1 MGKFATLWAGVG
13 LALALA
19 VPASAQEPNPFPY
32 IQGPD
37 FTGPQNLVENPQ
49 SNVSAEQR
57 EADERLAD
65 TAEAACDTGDLR
77 GCTAL
82 GRAFLDGVGR
92 PLNRPVG
99 ELLLRQACDG
109 GEVEGC
115 FVLGEWLVEPDRVIV
130 ERWQAEAYAYGIAM
144 LGRACRLGNLG
155 ACSEQANAVEFGFKA
170 AMGDLAA
177 AVGLRRQA
185 CASGSDRACREL
197 AASLANSEEEAASKE
212 AIDLLERQCRKGDAL
227 ACEQIMPMIAQNVA
241 LVQEMADLGC
251 RADNAALCFA
261 LGEILFVADSGPPER
276 REAALVQFDRAC
288 MLDEALC
295 LLPEQIRIRPVLVEG
310 CGRGDQTDCVA
321 LARIYSQT
329 PDSPLHS
336 PAEAALLLGTACE
349 AGMIEVCA
357 EAVGVLRGDDIPQGP
372 DGNARIALWH
382 NTACNAGSEP
392 DCISLGKHLLAS
404 YSDRENRDRGYALL
418 TRICETGDVY
428 TCDELDTLAQDDPE
442 GPLLPVDSRF
452 IPPMT
457 DEEIAEIERRFE
469 AERAASN
476 RANVLCRSS
485 SVVFRGVTYEDRV
498 CTATVRKVIR
508 GFSVPPGHAP
518 WQALLWRPE
527 RVDGRRQ
534 PLSPS
539 ERLEC
544 GGALIGTGWIVTAAH
559 CVLDKKK
566 KPIVTSDY
574 TIRLGVTDA
583 YSTQGASYR
592 ILNVFPHES
601 YIVKGSLFD
610 IALIQF
616 DPRSGGRW
624 PPKDVKTI
632 KLDGRRNIPLSLSG
646 GMPVYAF
653 GWGNTALRGQ
663 NSKVL
668 KGALLQLQDI
678 PQCQRDTATDRALL
692 LGSLLCASSKD
703 KSQVCDGDS
712 GGPLISYAGRGPT
725 LVGVVSAGTDCGQTG
740 VPTRFTRVSV
750 ERVRDWIDRV
760 LAGRVTPIRPR

>member
-1 MGKFATLWAGVG
+1 MGRLAALLAGLG
-13 LALALA
+13 LALA
-19 VPASAQEPNPFPY
+19 VPASAQQPIPFPY
-32 IQGPD
+32 IQGMEIQ
-37 FTGPQNLVENPQ
+37 GPHNLVENPE
-49 SNVSAEQR
+49 STVPAEQR
-57 EADERLAD
+57 EAEQRLAD
-65 TAEAACDTGDLR
+65 AAEAACDAGDLQ

-82 GRAFLDGVGR
+82 GRAFLEGVGR
-92 PLNRPVG
+92 PLNRPVA

-109 GEVEGC
+109 ADVEGC
-115 FVLGEWLVEPDRVIV
+115 LVLGKWLVESDYVIV

-144 LGRACRLGNLG
+144 LGRACGLGNLG

-177 AVGLRRQA
+177 AVALRRQA
-185 CASGSDRACREL
+185 CARGSDRACREL
-197 AASLANSEEEAASKE
+197 AASLAKTEEEAASKE

-241 LVQEMADLGC
+241 LAQEMADLGC
-251 RADNAALCFA
+251 RADSAALCGKFGELLFA
-261 LGEILFVADSGPPER
+261 QSSGPPER
-276 REAALVQFDRAC
+276 REAALAQFDRAC
-288 MLDEALC
+288 GLDESLC
-295 LLPEQIRIRPVLVEG
+295 ILPEQIRIRPLLVEG
-310 CGRGDQTDCVA
+310 CGLGSQDDCVA

-329 PDSPLHS
+329 PNSPLHS
-336 PAEAALLLGTACE
+336 PAEAATLLGTACE

-357 EAVGVLRGDDIPQGP
+357 EAVGVLRGDDIPENP
-372 DGNARIALWH
+372 DSAARIALWYD
-382 NTACNAGSEP
+382 TACSAGSERG
-392 DCISLGKHLLAS
+392 CTSLGKHLLAS

-418 TRICETGDVY
+418 TQTCEAGDLFV
-428 TCDELDTLAQDDPE
+428 CDDLEKIAQKDPD
-442 GPLLPVDSRF
+442 GPLLAADSRF
-452 IPPMT
+452 IPPLS
-457 DEEIAEIERRFE
+457 EEEQAEIDRRIEQERV
-469 AERAASN
+469 ASDK
-476 RANVLCRSS
+476 ANVVCFSS
-485 SVVFRGVTYEDRV
+485 TVVFRGVTYEDRV
-498 CTATVRKVIR
+498 CTATARKVIR
-508 GFSVPPGHAP
+508 GFLVPPGAAP

-527 RVDGRRQ
+527 RVTWRRQ
-534 PLSPS
+534 PLALS

-559 CVLDKKK
+559 CVLDDDK
-566 KPIVTSDY
+566 KPIITRDY

-601 YIVKGSLFD
+601 YIVTGSLFD

-616 DPRSGGRW
+616 DHRSGGRW

-653 GWGNTALRGQ
+653 GWGNTAFQGQ
-663 NSKVL
+663 NSQVL

-678 PQCQRDTATDRALL
+678 TQCQRDTATDRAFL
-692 LGSLLCASSKD
+692 LGSLLCASAED

-725 LVGVVSAGTDCGQTG
+725 LIGVVSAGTDCGQTG

-750 ERVRDWIDRV
+750 ARVRDWIDKV
-760 LAGRVTPIRPR
+760 LTGRVTPLRPR